1 MKILVTGGAGYLGS
15 VLTPFLLAEGL
26 EVTVL
31 DSFLFPQN
39 SLLDCCG
46 HGRFRVLR
54 GDVRDERVLK
64 EAMAGRDF
72 IIPLAAL
79 VGLLFATWTRPGRF
93 PSIRPRWKP
102 SPA

>member
-1 MKILVTGGAGYLGS
+1 M
-15 VLTPFLLAEGL
+15 
-26 EVTVL
+26 VTVL
-31 DSFLFPQN
+31 DNFLFSQN
-39 SLLDCCG
+39 SLMDCCG
-46 HGRFRVLR
+46 QDRFRIVR

-64 EAMAGRDF
+64 EVIGGQDF